1 MNTCPQCGT
10 TYTDASLRFCLAD
23 GAELRSSTSEAETLV
38 SGRREALR
46 VEIPEQQQ
54 RQTSPNPPP
63 EPKRTSFIAK
73 LLLALF
79 GIFLVVTIVIGGAGA
94 IYYFAGNSNKNVQ
107 TELPPS
113 PTPTA
118 TVDAE
123 KERLK
128 KELADLQKKL
138 DERAAT
144 NTNKQRFPTPDDEL
158 DKARIATVNSPGD
171 GFLALRTEP
180 GTETGERIAQIPH
193 GSRLEVISCEPKSV
207 KIGVRTGKWCL
218 IEWNGRAGWVFD
230 AWLTYR

>member
-23 GAELRSSTSEAETLV
+23 GAALGAKASEAETVV
-38 SGRREALR
+38 SGRREGLR
-46 VEIPEQQQ
+46 VDIPETQQK
-54 RQTSPNPPP
+54 RRPT
-63 EPKRTSFIAK
+63 EPAAKRDGSFALK
-73 LLLALF
+73 LIIVIF
-79 GIFLVVTIVIGGAGA
+79 GILIIGSIVIGGLGA
-94 IYYFAGNSNKNVQ
+94 IYYISSGSNTNSQSEV
-107 TELPPS
+107 PPS

-118 TVDAE
+118 DAE

-158 DKARIATVNSPGD
+158 DKARFATVNSPGD